1 MYVIAFHKSWSL
13 WLWCCVTTLGIVV
26 VVHFATEQ
34 MAMGNKQTEIGPSTR
49 PRREEQK
56 PRMACD
62 ERREIAETHRRND
75 RQPHGENVQNH
86 IICLPTL
93 KMNEYKN
100 ELFNYWRGP
109 RVQRIHHVS
118 CAHTEDRL
126 VSFSCGLIFCSHFFI
141 CLLWLQSRKKR
152 GRSSSPA
159 TVGGGEEGSDDNE
172 RRYKKINNE
181 ECAAFV

>member
-1 MYVIAFHKSWSL
+1 MWPPSVLLSL
-13 WLWCCVTTLGIVV
+13 SILQQQQ
-26 VVHFATEQ
+26 Q

-141 CLLWLQSRKKR
+141 CLSWLQSRKKK
-152 GRSSSPA
+152 
-159 TVGGGEEGSDDNE
+159 GGGRHH
-172 RRYKKINNE
+172 RRQSAAAKRAATTTNDGIKK
-181 ECAAFV
+181 